1 MLLWWRFSSLICSS
15 FSDFSLQLLL
25 LQLYIPLTPFSFLP
39 LSRNRP
45 SAHGTIHRVSLL
57 IVWNMAGIFQATSE
71 DLWRGSIYG
80 SWGTALVL
88 VFIAICHLFCSK
100 KNVCSLLSR
109 FQSSSVAADRHI
121 SNISNISPSCERPPQ
136 LRWISLSFL
145 FWLLSIIIY
154 QFLYCLDDCILL
166 NMFSLSVGL
175 LESLICS
182 SFSCST
188 FLWLGFTGEFFL
200 WEKKPGLK
208 MSFILQENRDLMTNS
223 IFFGALNTLEDLT
236 EKLGREKGLAWKLI
250 GILWSPHPWDR
261 SVFIFIYF
269 LNMKW
274 SWKRLMLKYTS
285 SMREKRNNKK

>member
-1 MLLWWRFSSLICSS
+1 MVENVLDLSGKKRGKEKKLRPLKSVHPSQIRENPLWEAWCLFAADCCSVIFFRVRFRLGMLLWWRFSSLICSS

-121 SNISNISPSCERPPQ
+121 SNISPSCERPPQ
-136 LRWISLSFL
+136 LRSISLSFL

-166 NMFSLSVGL
+166 NMFSL
-175 LESLICS
+175 
-182 SFSCST
+182 
-188 FLWLGFTGEFFL
+188 
-200 WEKKPGLK
+200 
-208 MSFILQENRDLMTNS
+208 
-223 IFFGALNTLEDLT
+223 
-236 EKLGREKGLAWKLI
+236 
-250 GILWSPHPWDR
+250 
-261 SVFIFIYF
+261 Y
-269 LNMKW
+269 
-274 SWKRLMLKYTS
+274 SWASRVSNL
-285 SMREKRNNKK
+285 